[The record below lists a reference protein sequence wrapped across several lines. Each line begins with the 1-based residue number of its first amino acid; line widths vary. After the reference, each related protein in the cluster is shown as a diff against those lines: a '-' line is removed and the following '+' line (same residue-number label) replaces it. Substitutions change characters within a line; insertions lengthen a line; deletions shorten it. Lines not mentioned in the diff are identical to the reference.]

1 MLSQIFIVLPML
13 VCLFWGVAIFVTLCE
28 TRKLHYAVLTLFMV
42 VATLLYWG
50 HSIYFFHD
58 APLIP
63 LSDTVYT
70 FCNLAVYPMFLCYI
84 ISLTT
89 NGKKIISAFVRWL
102 LPSFICTVL
111 VGVTYAGMSDEE
123 LSEFTDSYLYMASLD
138 NFQGMPFVMA
148 KLHILRRLVFI
159 VQMPFVV
166 VSGLRHIRRFN
177 KLVDSLYADTEHKS
191 LYSIHVVLYLFLAIS
206 LLSIV
211 CNILGRK
218 VLVTSTWILTVPSI
232 MFSALL
238 YGFGYIGHLQAFS
251 FADIQ
256 NDIEGTGEQESVADM
271 KDVEA
276 DDNILNI
283 DHKDVNVET
292 NTGSRPS
299 ELRQRIERVM
309 KDDKL
314 FLTPNLKL
322 VDLVKKLGTN
332 RSYIYNAINREMGT
346 SFSEYVNSLRVE
358 YACEVL
364 QHDPSIPI
372 QKLSVQSGFS
382 SDVSFYRNFK
392 LFKGGSPKDYIK
404 TRGSL

>member
-1 MLSQIFIVLPML
+1 
-13 VCLFWGVAIFVTLCE
+13 
-28 TRKLHYAVLTLFMV
+28 
-42 VATLLYWG
+42 
-50 HSIYFFHD
+50 
-58 APLIP
+58 
-63 LSDTVYT
+63 
-70 FCNLAVYPMFLCYI
+70 
-84 ISLTT
+84 
-89 NGKKIISAFVRWL
+89 
-102 LPSFICTVL
+102 
-111 VGVTYAGMSDEE
+111 
-123 LSEFTDSYLYMASLD
+123 
-138 NFQGMPFVMA
+138 
-148 KLHILRRLVFI
+148 
-159 VQMPFVV
+159 
-166 VSGLRHIRRFN
+166 
-177 KLVDSLYADTEHKS
+177 
-191 LYSIHVVLYLFLAIS
+191 
-206 LLSIV
+206 
-211 CNILGRK
+211 
-218 VLVTSTWILTVPSI
+218 
-232 MFSALL
+232 
-238 YGFGYIGHLQAFS
+238 
-251 FADIQ
+251 
-256 NDIEGTGEQESVADM
+256 M

-283 DHKDVNVET
+283 DHKEVNGET

-322 VDLVKKLGTN
+322 VDLVKTLGTN

-404 TRGSL
+404 NRGSL

>member
-1 MLSQIFIVLPML
+1 M
-13 VCLFWGVAIFVTLCE
+13 
-28 TRKLHYAVLTLFMV
+28 HYAVLTLFMV

>member
-1 MLSQIFIVLPML
+1 MLSQIFILLPML

-218 VLVTSTWILTVPSI
+218 VIVTSTWILTVPSI

-332 RSYIYNAINREMGT
+332 L
-346 SFSEYVNSLRVE
+346 LRV
-358 YACEVL
+358 C
-364 QHDPSIPI
+364 Q
-372 QKLSVQSGFS
+372 
-382 SDVSFYRNFK
+382 
-392 LFKGGSPKDYIK
+392 
-404 TRGSL
+404 

>member
-1 MLSQIFIVLPML
+1 
-13 VCLFWGVAIFVTLCE
+13 
-28 TRKLHYAVLTLFMV
+28 
-42 VATLLYWG
+42 
-50 HSIYFFHD
+50 
-58 APLIP
+58 
-63 LSDTVYT
+63 
-70 FCNLAVYPMFLCYI
+70 MFLCYI

-123 LSEFTDSYLYMASLD
+123 LREFTDSYRYMASLD

-283 DHKDVNVET
+283 DHKDVNGET
-292 NTGSRPS
+292 DTGSRPS

-404 TRGSL
+404 NRGSL

>member
-1 MLSQIFIVLPML
+1 MLAQIFIVLPML

-123 LSEFTDSYLYMASLD
+123 LREFTDSYLYMASLD

-148 KLHILRRLVFI
+148 KLHILRRLVFA
-159 VQMPFVV
+159 VQVPFVM

-218 VLVTSTWILTVPSI
+218 VFVTSTWILTVPSI

-256 NDIEGTGEQESVADM
+256 NDIEGTGEQEPVADM
-271 KDVEA
+271 NDVEA

-299 ELRQRIERVM
+299 ELRMRIERVM

-404 TRGSL
+404 NKG